1 MDRPRHRGKH
11 PLQTGFFTLPT
22 PAIMALKDDLGY
34 WMDAGTP
41 GGCVVA
47 PPGHGKTWGAQYFT
61 AGRGPV
67 PGIPVVY
74 SLIPRDVRFST
85 GQFAEHLL
93 ASFGHQDPTSGSAI
107 AKLSRIAPY
116 LESLAKKGRGGASAI
131 YIFVDD
137 AQELEE
143 EQLAWLA
150 NLYDTLLGRKVR
162 ACFVLFA
169 EPRLLGRRDALIST
183 NKNQIVRR
191 LMTVEHFLPPI
202 LSDEDLEKYL
212 ALFDD
217 GTEFPKK
224 SGWSYSQYFLPDY
237 FARGWRLAK
246 EADRVFQAFS
256 NVYENAEAKLA
267 WGFSIPIQYLIAA
280 VKYVLISN
288 ANDTSAFGGFTIAM
302 WEEGVRFSGYIKAG
316 RYLAQP
322 EKIHNQK
329 K

>member
-1 MDRPRHRGKH
+1 
-11 PLQTGFFTLPT
+11 
-22 PAIMALKDDLGY
+22 MALKDELGY

-41 GGCVVA
+41 GGCVLA
-47 PPGHGKTWGAQYFT
+47 PPAHGKSFGVKYFT
-61 AGRGPV
+61 EVKGPI

-74 SLIPRDVRFST
+74 CPTPREFRFSM
-85 GQFAEHLL
+85 GQYSEHLL
-93 ASFGHQDPTSGSAI
+93 ASFGHYEPSSGSAI
-107 AKLSRIAPY
+107 AKFSRITPY
-116 LESLAKKGRGGASAI
+116 LESLAKKGRGGADAI
-131 YIFVDD
+131 FILIDD

-150 NLYDTLLGRKVR
+150 NLYDALLGRKVR

-169 EPRLLGRRDALIST
+169 EPRLIGRRESLISI

-191 LMTVEHFLPPI
+191 LMTVEHLLPPI
-202 LSDEDLEKYL
+202 LTVKDLEKYL

-224 SGWSYSQYFLPDY
+224 SGWSYSRYFFPEY
-237 FARGWRLAK
+237 FDRGWRLAK
-246 EADRVFQAFS
+246 EADRVLQAFQ

-267 WGFSIPIQYLIAA
+267 CGFSIPIQYLIAA

-288 ANDTSAFGGFTIAM
+288 ANDTSAFSGFTIAM
-302 WEEGVRFSGYIKAG
+302 WEQGVRFSGYINAG
-316 RYLAQP
+316 RYLALP
-322 EKIHNQK
+322 EKLPNQK